1 MRIIAIANQKGGCGK
16 TTTAIN
22 LSASLAKRNRT
33 VLLIDMD
40 PQGHST
46 LGYNV
51 RPEEIGLSI
60 YHVLKEG
67 ISLDNI
73 VLNTA
78 VNNVKLAPANIF
90 LSAIEQDIA
99 GASEKE
105 KRLYHAVNVSKKNY
119 DYIIIDCPPNLGLL
133 SINALR
139 AAGEV
144 IIPLDVSFFS
154 LHGLGKLLETIE
166 ILNRRSGHKV
176 ETYLLPTMYN
186 RRSRFAR
193 EILEEVKSHFKGIIF
208 STPIRVCTKLRESVS
223 FGCPVSEYATNSIG
237 HWDYSAAVDEVLL
250 QEDPSMENR
259 SVAVLSSSINITPKI
274 ASERGVATSGFM
286 DSGFLFIYK
295 DPRAIEVKIAGDFN
309 NWVPDKGVVT
319 IRDEDGTW
327 KKIIKISPGA
337 YQYKFF
343 IDGEWKE
350 DPGNPN
356 IVDNKMGSCNSLI
369 VID

>member
-1 MRIIAIANQKGGCGK
+1 MRIIAIANQKSGCGK

-51 RPEEIGLSI
+51 RLEEIGLSL

-73 VLNTA
+73 VLNTG
-78 VNNVKLAPANIF
+78 VDNVRLAPSNII
-90 LSAIEQDIA
+90 LSTIEQDIA
-99 GASEKE
+99 GVPEKE
-105 KRLYHAVNVSKKNY
+105 KRLHHAIAMSKRNY
-119 DYIIIDCPPNLGLL
+119 DYILIDCPPNLGLL

-144 IIPLDVSFFS
+144 
-154 LHGLGKLLETIE
+154 
-166 ILNRRSGHKV
+166 
-176 ETYLLPTMYN
+176 
-186 RRSRFAR
+186 
-193 EILEEVKSHFKGIIF
+193 KSYFKGVIF
-208 STPIRVCTKLRESVS
+208 STPIRMCTKLRESVS
-223 FGCPVSEYATNSIG
+223 FGCPVSEYETNSIG
-237 HWDYSAAVDEVLL
+237 HWDYSAVADEVLL
-250 QEDPSMENR
+250 QEDPSMEAR
-259 SVAVLSSSINITPKI
+259 PIAVLSSSINKVPETGI
-274 ASERGVATSGFM
+274 ESGYT
-286 DSGFLFIYK
+286 DSGFIFIYK
-295 DPRAIEVKIAGDFN
+295 NPKATEVKIAGDFN
-309 NWVPDKGVVT
+309 NWVPDKGVNTV
-319 IRDEDGTW
+319 RHEDGTW

-337 YQYKFF
+337 YQYKFY
-343 IDGEWKE
+343 IDGEWME

-356 IVDNKMGSCNSLI
+356 IVDNKMGSYNSLI